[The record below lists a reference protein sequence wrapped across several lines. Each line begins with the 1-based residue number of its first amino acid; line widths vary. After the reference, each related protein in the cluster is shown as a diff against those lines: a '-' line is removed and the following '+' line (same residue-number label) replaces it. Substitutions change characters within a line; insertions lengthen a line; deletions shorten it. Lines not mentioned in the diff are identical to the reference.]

1 MTYDHAIAKTD
12 ELSHILLMTKK
23 ALHNSKVLNFENIV
37 FVCLLFVSL
46 FSRTIKH
53 EWNFTAVF
61 AASFA
66 FVIMFPQARVKAFLM
81 MMISMLISDVVIGFH
96 STMIWVYLGFTLA
109 FVPVCFA
116 KARQTQVLSLITG
129 SSIFFLVS
137 NFGVWFSGQLYSHDL
152 TGLIQCYI
160 MGLPFYQNQFL
171 ADVLLAPSL
180 MALISLS
187 RTQFASVIIEQ
198 KI

>member
-1 MTYDHAIAKTD
+1 MIKK
-12 ELSHILLMTKK
+12 LSNK
-23 ALHNSKVLNFENIV
+23 SSVLNFENIV
-37 FVCLLFVSL
+37 LVCLLFVSL

-66 FVIMFPQARVKAFLM
+66 FLIIFPQSRLKAFAM
-81 MMISMLISDVVIGFH
+81 MMISMLISDAFIGFH
-96 STMIWVYLGFTLA
+96 ATMIWVYLGFALA
-109 FVPVCFA
+109 FVPVCFS
-116 KARQTQVLSLITG
+116 KVRFTQGLSLLAG

-152 TGLIQCYI
+152 SGLIQCYI

-171 ADVLLAPSL
+171 ADVLLAPSF
-180 MALISLS
+180 MVLISLS
-187 RTQFASVIIEQ
+187 RTQFAAVIAES
-198 KI
+198 KN

>member
-1 MTYDHAIAKTD
+1 MTYDHAIAKTQ
-12 ELSHILLMTKK
+12 ELSHSQPMTKK
-23 ALHNSKVLNFENIV
+23 SFNKSSVLNFENIV
-37 FVCLLFVSL
+37 FVCLLFISL

-66 FVIMFPQARVKAFLM
+66 FVIMFPQARLKAFTM
-81 MMISMLISDVVIGFH
+81 MMISMLISDAVIGFH
-96 STMIWVYLGFTLA
+96 STMMWVYLGFALA
-109 FVPVCFA
+109 FIPVCFT
-116 KARQTQVLSLITG
+116 KARYTQVLSLLAG

-137 NFGVWFSGQLYSHDL
+137 NFGVWFSGPLYSHDL
-152 TGLIQCYI
+152 SGLIQCYI

-171 ADVLLAPSL
+171 ADVLLAPSF
-180 MALISLS
+180 MALVSLS
-187 RTQFASVIIEQ
+187 RTQFVSAGAEQ